1 MSNFTE
7 VSRLNE
13 IMGNRKGCG
22 ITNYNRT
29 LAQLLLIE
37 EEFNELRLSISEM
50 DIKEVRDAIADV
62 LVTTYGLAHVLG
74 IDADK
79 DMEEVQQSNLSKL
92 CTTEAEAAETI
103 KHYERIGVKVST
115 RGEAPEIVIVSN
127 CDQSDIKGK
136 FYVKGKFLKCVNWF
150 EPDFS
155 NE

>member
-13 IMGNRKGCG
+13 IMGNRKGCA
-22 ITNYNRT
+22 INNPNH
-29 LAQLLLIE
+29 AFSQFLLITE
-37 EEFNELRLSISEM
+37 EMDELQKALNDK
-50 DIKEVRDAIADV
+50 DIKEIRDAIADV

-103 KHYERIGVKVST
+103 EAYDRIGVKVST
-115 RGEAPEIVIVSN
+115 RGEVPEIVIVSN

-136 FYVKGKFLKCVNWF
+136 FYPAGKFLKCVNWF
-150 EPDFS
+150 EP
-155 NE
+155 ELK

>member
-13 IMGNRKGCG
+13 IMGNRKGCAV
-22 ITNYNRT
+22 NNPNR
-29 LAQLLLIE
+29 AFSQFLLITE
-37 EEFNELRLSISEM
+37 EMEELKAAFEYGRFA
-50 DIKEVRDAIADV
+50 DVRDAIADV
-62 LVTTYGLAHVLG
+62 LVTTYGLAHILG

-92 CTTEAEAAETI
+92 CTTEAEATETI
-103 KHYERIGVKVST
+103 ESYDRIGVKVST

-136 FYVKGKFLKCVNWF
+136 FYPAGKFLKCVNWF
-150 EPDFS
+150 EP
-155 NE
+155 ELK